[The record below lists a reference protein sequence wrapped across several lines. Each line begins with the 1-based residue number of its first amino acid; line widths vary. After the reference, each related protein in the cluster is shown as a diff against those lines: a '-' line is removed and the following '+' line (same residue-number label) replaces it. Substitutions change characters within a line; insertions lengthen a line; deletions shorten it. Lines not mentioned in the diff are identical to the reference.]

1 MPDVSRR
8 AATHFALSGLLTGA
22 LLLAGCASGLS
33 AAQIAVLKQEGF
45 EPTDG
50 GWEFGIASKLLFG
63 TNEATLAEGQRESIG
78 RLARSLLSVDIRRM
92 RVEGHTDDYG
102 TDDYNLDLSQRR
114 AQAVADAL
122 VAAGMRPGNIQVRG
136 LGKGAPV
143 EDNRSAA
150 GRRENRRV
158 SIIVS
163 NRQ

>member
-1 MPDVSRR
+1 M
-8 AATHFALSGLLTGA
+8 
-22 LLLAGCASGLS
+22 
-33 AAQIAVLKQEGF
+33 LKQQGF
-45 EPTDG
+45 ELTDD
-50 GWEFGIASKLLFG
+50 GWQFGIDSKLLFS

-78 RLARSLLSVDIRRM
+78 RLARSLLSVNIQRL

-122 VAAGMRPGNIQVRG
+122 VAAGMRPENIQVRG
-136 LGKGAPV
+136 LGKTAPV
-143 EDNRSAA
+143 EDNRLAA

-163 NRQ
+163 NQQ

>member
-1 MPDVSRR
+1 MPDISRR
-8 AATHFALSGLLTGA
+8 AATHFALSGLLTAA
-22 LLLAGCASGLS
+22 LLLAGCASGLT

-50 GWEFGIASKLLFG
+50 GWEVGIASKLLFG

-78 RLARSLLSVDIRRM
+78 RLARSLLSVDIQHM

-122 VAAGMRPGNIQVRG
+122 VAAGMRPENLQVRG
-136 LGKGAPV
+136 LGKSAPV
-143 EDNRSAA
+143 EDNSSAA

-163 NRQ
+163 NQQ